1 MTNPKSPNSP
11 TPVLYVKS
19 FCVWCVMAER
29 KLKQLGVRYK
39 EVNVSKDPNAFD
51 EMERV
56 SGQTYA
62 PTMVVGEKVLA
73 DFGPEELEPF
83 LKEVGLL

>member
-1 MTNPKSPNSP
+1 MPPHSSISP

-19 FCVWCVMAER
+19 FCAWCIMAER
-29 KLKQLGVRYK
+29 KLKQLGVNYK
-39 EVNVSKDPNAFD
+39 QVNVSKDPAAFD
-51 EMERV
+51 EMERI

-62 PTMVVGEKVLA
+62 PTMVVGDKVFA

-83 LKEVGLL
+83 LKEVGVL